1 MVSVISSVFRYT
13 PRDEFT
19 HMKALLL
26 TEYKHLSLTDVPM
39 PEIGPE
45 DVLVKVRACGICGS
59 DIHGYD
65 GSTGRR
71 IPPLVM
77 GHEASGDIAEVGA
90 NVKGWKVG
98 DRVTFD
104 STVSCGRC
112 YFCQRGEINLCE
124 NRQVLGVSCNEFR
137 RHGAFAEY
145 VAVPQNILY
154 KLPESFPYHY
164 AAMIEAVSI
173 AVHAVNLTPMQLGAS
188 ALVVGS
194 GMIGLLV
201 VQTLRLAGCGQII
214 AVDLED
220 SKLELAKQLGADVG
234 LNPKNVDVVKAVQEL
249 TEGRG
254 ADVAIEVVGAAKPIE
269 TAIYGVKKGGAV
281 TLVGNITPKVEI
293 PLQVVVSRQIRLQGS
308 AASSGEF
315 PQCIDLLNRGAIKV
329 DPIISALAPLDKGV
343 EWFDR
348 LYANEPGLMKVVLQ
362 PNG

>member
-1 MVSVISSVFRYT
+1 
-13 PRDEFT
+13 
-19 HMKALLL
+19 MKALLL
-26 TEYKHLSLTDVPM
+26 SEYKKLSLTEMPVPT
-39 PEIGPE
+39 IGPE
-45 DVLVKVRACGICGS
+45 DVLIKVKACGICGS

-77 GHEASGDIAEVGA
+77 GHEASGEITEVGSA
-90 NVKGWKVG
+90 VKGWGIG

-112 YFCQRGEINLCE
+112 HFCQRGEINLCD
-124 NRQVLGVSCNEFR
+124 NRQVLGVSCGEYR

-145 VAVPQNILY
+145 VTVPQNILY
-154 KLPESFPYHY
+154 KLPDEFPFHY

-173 AVHAVNLTPMQLGAS
+173 AVHAVNLTPMQLGSS

-220 SKLELAKQLGADVG
+220 SKLELAKQLGADIG

-249 TEGRG
+249 TGGRG
-254 ADVAIEVVGAAKPIE
+254 ADVAIEVVGAGKTID
-269 TAIYGVKKGGAV
+269 TAIHAVKKGGMV

-329 DPIISALAPLDKGV
+329 DPIISALAPLEKGV
-343 EWFDR
+343 EWFER

-362 PNG
+362 PDA